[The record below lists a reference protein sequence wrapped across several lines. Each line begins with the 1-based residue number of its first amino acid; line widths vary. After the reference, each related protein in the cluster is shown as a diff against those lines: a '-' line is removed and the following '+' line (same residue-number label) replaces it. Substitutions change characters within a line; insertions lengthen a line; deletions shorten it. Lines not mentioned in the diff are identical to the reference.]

1 VRFAMLMLSTL
12 PMWAII
18 PYSTHP
24 SEPATW
30 KALALACAASLRAV
44 LVREEGGYGGSHLL
58 GNERKGWAI
67 AY

>member
-1 VRFAMLMLSTL
+1 
-12 PMWAII
+12 MWAII

-58 GNERKGWAI
+58 GNERKGWAFTNHHVNPCRTSRE
-67 AY
+67 

>member
-1 VRFAMLMLSTL
+1 
-12 PMWAII
+12 MWAII

-44 LVREEGGYGGSHLL
+44 LVREKGGYGGSHLL